1 MSKVAVVTDSTAYIP
16 DEMMRGL
23 PIYCLPLHLIWG
35 EQMFLDNVD
44 IHPQEFYERLQTAKV
59 MPSTSQIT
67 PAAFEKLYAK
77 LSEEGFEILS
87 MHISGKLS
95 GTLDSATQAR
105 AGLPG
110 AKIELFDSESASM
123 ALGFQVLAVARAAV
137 EGASMKECIEI
148 ATRARANSEVY
159 FVVSTL
165 EFLRRGGRIGGAQ
178 AFLGTALN
186 LKPILFVQD
195 GRVAALEKV
204 RTMSKALDRLTD
216 IVEQRIGSRTPIRL
230 AALHANAK
238 DEAVAFLERVRQRF
252 DVSAVSDAIITDV
265 SPVIGTHAGPGAVGM
280 AFLAGM

>member
-1 MSKVAVVTDSTAYIP
+1 
-16 DEMMRGL
+16 MMRGL

>member
-44 IHPQEFYERLQTAKV
+44 IHPKEFYERLQTAKV

-67 PAAFEKLYAK
+67 PAAFEKQYAK
-77 LSEEGFEILS
+77 LSEEGYEILS

>member
-16 DEMMRGL
+16 DDRLRGL
-23 PIYCLPLHLIWG
+23 PIYTLPLHLIWG
-35 EQMFLDNVD
+35 EEMYLDNVD
-44 IHPQEFYERLQTAKV
+44 IRPQEFYERLKTAKV
-59 MPSTSQIT
+59 MPSTSQVT

-77 LSEEGFEILS
+77 LLEEGYEIIS

-105 AGLPG
+105 AVLSA
-110 AKIELFDSESASM
+110 AKIELFDSESTSM
-123 ALGFQVLAVARAAV
+123 ALGFQVLSVARAAV
-137 EGASMKECIEI
+137 EGASLKECAEL

-186 LKPILFVQD
+186 LKPILCVQD

-216 IVEQRIGSRTPIRL
+216 IVEQRIGKRTPIRL

-252 DVSAVSDAIITDV
+252 DISAVSDAIITDV
-265 SPVIGTHAGPGAVGM
+265 SPVIGTHAGPGAVGI

>member
-16 DEMMRGL
+16 DDMMRGL

>member
-1 MSKVAVVTDSTAYIP
+1 KVAVVTDSTAYIP